1 MAGVG
6 EVIERGVT
14 VPVSAEEAFA
24 WHDRAGA
31 LERLIPPWE
40 RVEILERSG
49 GIADGARVAV
59 RVHQGPLS
67 LRWVARHRDYRPGRR
82 FVDEQ
87 AEGPFARWVHTHS
100 FDPEGP
106 ESCRVT
112 DRIELTPPGGQAGRL
127 AGPLLRRRVERMLA
141 YRHEVL
147 AADLA
152 EHARYRDR
160 PRLVI
165 AVTGAGGLLGRAL
178 VPFLTTGGH
187 RVITIT
193 RRSGGADQI
202 GWDPVAGRIDGDR
215 LDGID
220 AVIHLAGEPIGV
232 RWTPERKRRIRE
244 SRVNGTR
251 LLAETLAR
259 LPRPPRVLVSA
270 SGIGI
275 YGNRGD
281 TVLTE
286 ASPSPSLDAA
296 PDFLVEVAREWEAAA
311 DAAAVAEIRVVATRF
326 GMILSPAGGALERM
340 LPPFRF
346 GAGGPLGSGR
356 QWVSWAAIDD
366 VVGAVHH
373 ALMTNAL
380 AGPINVC
387 APEPVTGRGLAET
400 LGRVLGRPA
409 VLPAPAPALRLLFGE
424 MADTALLGS
433 QRAVPARLLESG
445 YRFRYPTLEPAL
457 RFLLGR

>member
-1 MAGVG
+1 V
-6 EVIERGVT
+6 
-14 VPVSAEEAFA
+14 
-24 WHDRAGA
+24 
-31 LERLIPPWE
+31 
-40 RVEILERSG
+40 LERSG
-49 GIADGARVAV
+49 GIADGARVVV
-59 RVHQGPLS
+59 RVHQGPVS
-67 LRWVARHRDYRPGRR
+67 LRWVARHRDYQPGRR

-87 AEGPFARWVHTHS
+87 VEGPFARWVHTHS

-106 ESCRVT
+106 TSCRVT
-112 DRIELTPPGGQAGRL
+112 DRIELTLPGAVAGGL

-152 EHARYRDR
+152 AHARYRDR

-165 AVTGAGGLLGRAL
+165 AVTGAGGLLGRTL

-187 RVITIT
+187 RAVAVT
-193 RRSGGADQI
+193 RHPRGADQI
-202 GWDPVAGRIDGDR
+202 GWDPVAGRIDESR

-232 RWTPERKRRIRE
+232 RWTAARKRRIRE
-244 SRVNGTR
+244 SRVLGTQ
-251 LLAETLAR
+251 LLSETLAR
-259 LPRPPRVLVSA
+259 LPQPPKVLVSA
-270 SGIGI
+270 SGIGV

-281 TVLTE
+281 AVLTE
-286 ASPSPSLDAA
+286 ASPSPDAS
-296 PDFLVEVAREWEAAA
+296 PDFLVEVAREWEAAT
-311 DAAAVAEIRVVATRF
+311 DAARAAGIRVVASRF

-340 LPPFRF
+340 LPPFRL
-346 GAGGPLGSGR
+346 GVGGPLGSGR

-373 ALMTNAL
+373 ALMTDGL

-387 APEPVTGRGLAET
+387 APEPVTGRVLAET

-445 YRFRYPTLEPAL
+445 YRFRYLTLEPAL